1 MDRGHIMKFAMGY
14 DMRNYDR
21 IITLDGQ
28 EIARLS
34 RREAES
40 MATEELDGWLAAV
53 VRGAI
58 VRTYSNGKVG
68 K

>member
-1 MDRGHIMKFAMGY
+1 MKFAMGY

-34 RREAES
+34 RREAEDMS
-40 MATEELDGWLAAV
+40 TEELDGWLAAV

-58 VRTYSNGKVG
+58 VRTTTNGKVG
-68 K
+68 P